1 MAIIKSAYRNGSKN
15 MPTPSGPEVVTVYT
29 EVALTAAQVAAGNVV
44 QCFDLPANCLPV
56 GYAINN
62 DDLDSGATP
71 TLVADFGI
79 LDAAGV
85 AISIAAADGGDE
97 WIDGSAAL
105 QAAAL
110 TLHTASR
117 ASFDVLKSV
126 QKSDVDR
133 IVALV
138 IMVAPATAAAG
149 GVGVE
154 FSYRAA

>member
-1 MAIIKSAYRNGSKN
+1 MATIKSEYRNGAKN

-44 QCFDLPANCLPV
+44 QFFELPAGCVPV

-62 DDLDSGATP
+62 DDLDSNATP
-71 TLVADFGI
+71 ALVADFGI
-79 LDAAGV
+79 LNSAGT
-85 AISIAAADGGDE
+85 AISIAAADGGNK
-97 WIDGSAAL
+97 WIDGSTAL

-110 TLHTASR
+110 TLHTVSR
-117 ASFDVLKSV
+117 AAYDVLKAV
-126 QKSDVDR
+126 TKSESNR

-138 IMVAPATAAAG
+138 FMVAPGTAAAG
-149 GVGVE
+149 GIGIE